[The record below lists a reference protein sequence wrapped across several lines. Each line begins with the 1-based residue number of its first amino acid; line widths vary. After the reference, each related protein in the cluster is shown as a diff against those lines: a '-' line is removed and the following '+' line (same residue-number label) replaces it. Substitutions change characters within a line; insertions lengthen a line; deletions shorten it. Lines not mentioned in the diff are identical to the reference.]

1 MVRNF
6 LNTATEAAKEAGKLL
21 LDLYGTTTRK
31 FKRDQSV
38 VTEADFEADKLIT
51 SIILDKFPSHSIF
64 SEESGETIKDS
75 DFLWIIDPLDG
86 STNFSVCNPFF
97 AVSIG
102 LLYKR
107 QPMIGV
113 VYSPIQK
120 ELFVAKKNEGAYLN
134 DNLINVDMKATLEKS
149 FLSFCNGR
157 DSTSRKTMI
166 QIYNR
171 IKMKNNVI
179 RHVGAPSL
187 QLSYVASGRFGVFI
201 MPGIN
206 SYDIA
211 AGALIVQEANGTV
224 TDFQNNPFTIDSSNI
239 LASSPSIHQT
249 LSKILSQISD
259 Q

>member
-1 MVRNF
+1 MTRNF

-21 LDLYGTTTRK
+21 LDYYGTTTK
-31 FKRDQSV
+31 SFKHDQSV
-38 VTEADFEADKLIT
+38 LTEADLKADKLIT
-51 SIILDKFPSHSIF
+51 SIILDKFPSHSII
-64 SEESGETIKDS
+64 SEESGCTIKES
-75 DFLWIIDPLDG
+75 EFLWIIDPLDG

-107 QPMIGV
+107 QPLIGV
-113 VYSPIQK
+113 VYSPIQN
-120 ELFVAKKNEGAYLN
+120 ELFVTKKNKGAYLN
-134 DNLINVDMKATLEKS
+134 DNLINVDIKATLEKS
-149 FLSFCNGR
+149 FISFCNGR
-157 DSTSRKTMI
+157 DSTSRKKII
-166 QIYNR
+166 QIYKR

-179 RHVGAPSL
+179 RHLGAPSL

-206 SYDIA
+206 SYDIV

-224 TDFQNNPFTIDSSNI
+224 TDFHNNPFTLDSSNI
-239 LASSPSIHQT
+239 LASSPSIHQK
-249 LSKILSQISD
+249 LSRILSQILD